1 LRAKRLENLMGSR
14 HISAG
19 EAKWFF
25 LPKKETDEGHDD
37 KTYDDNR
44 EAKGN
49 RSVGD
54 DKSGISDKKPSC

>member
-1 LRAKRLENLMGSR
+1 MLGGGSQ
-14 HISAG
+14 
-19 EAKWFF
+19 KVFW
-25 LPKKETDEGHDD
+25 PKKETDEGNDD

-49 RSVGD
+49 RSVND

>member
-1 LRAKRLENLMGSR
+1 MV
-14 HISAG
+14 
-19 EAKWFF
+19 F